1 VVIYLAAVTLT
12 AQTEALGWLAE
23 LAGPAFVGAVAIA
36 AVAPIAVTGAYLAL
50 RARTRRREADGGQA
64 NPGARVVQATLAG
77 ILDRM
82 DDDTPRAESMRRLV
96 LQDRIVLSASVF
108 SPRDA
113 ADDRFAFIW
122 FVRPSQTTDYPLSP
136 QFRSLSK
143 CDQDAVVLLD
153 LRRSLMLRGASET
166 LAAESGF
173 YHHDLGRIQEAA
185 ARTLNPELVERLAS
199 ARLSAPDDQ
208 AAELTADLLR
218 LVDDSRTWARL
229 LATVD

>member
-1 VVIYLAAVTLT
+1 MTLT
-12 AQTEALGWLAE
+12 TQTDDWGWLAE
-23 LAGPAFVGAVAIA
+23 LAGPAFVCAVAIA
-36 AVAPIAVTGAYLAL
+36 AIAPIAVTGAYLLL
-50 RARTRRREADGGQA
+50 RTRARRREASGEQA
-64 NPGARVVQATLAG
+64 GSRTRAAQASLAG

-96 LQDRIVLSASVF
+96 LQDRIVLSSSVF
-108 SPRDA
+108 SPTDA

-122 FVRPSQTTDYPLSP
+122 FVRPSQTSDYPLSP
-136 QFRSLSK
+136 QFRSLSR

-185 ARTLNPELVERLAS
+185 ARTLNPELVDRLAS
-199 ARLSAPDDQ
+199 ARFSAPDDR
-208 AAELTADLLR
+208 AFDLTADLLR